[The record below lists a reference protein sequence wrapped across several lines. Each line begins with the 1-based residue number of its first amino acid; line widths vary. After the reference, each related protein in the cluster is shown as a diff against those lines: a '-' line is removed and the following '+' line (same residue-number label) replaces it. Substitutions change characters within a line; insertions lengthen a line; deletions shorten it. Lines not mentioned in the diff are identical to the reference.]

1 MASEQLSSDAAGL
14 RDVAAAVLRN
24 WHDELAQYFSERL
37 PHLAQRQERLVV
49 ECAGDT
55 LTFLSEATDSHRT
68 LGEFSR
74 ADGEAA
80 IACLAD
86 AGAPGSGPAAKIVR
100 LLHPPVFPR
109 AS

>member
-24 WHDELAQYFSERL
+24 WHDELAWYFSERL

-80 IACLAD
+80 IACLAE
-86 AGAPGSGPAAKIVR
+86 AGELVRGKADIVLR
-100 LLHPPVFPR
+100 FANDFVLRP
-109 AS
+109 